1 METLHFRSLKFYFNS
16 FSFFFFFRT
25 LRVFLLIVPCNSF
38 RCYRYGSA
46 HSSRHEKWSTR
57 FDSQRAAVHST
68 NLKISK
74 AIASRTINYFEEYFS
89 RGSLYSSLRSPLET
103 STRFPPKMS
112 RSRLEKQNE
121 RNKTWFTDVGKRD
134 QRDQYGCSLC
144 KCLSLITR
152 RLIVNLE
159 ENHPAL
165 FSSD

>member
-68 NLKISK
+68 NLKISE

-103 STRFPPKMS
+103 STYTRASLPKCPDRGS
-112 RSRLEKQNE
+112 
-121 RNKTWFTDVGKRD
+121 RNKTKETKRD
-134 QRDQYGCSLC
+134 LPMSGNGINGINMGVAC
-144 KCLSLITR
+144 
-152 RLIVNLE
+152 VNVC
-159 ENHPAL
+159 P
-165 FSSD
+165 